1 MYALL
6 CFSATGKVIS
16 AWAGWAVA
24 GWQIWSSRARQQGL
38 LLPWAWTL
46 VFFLHQL
53 IVQGAAA
60 KTCRQHLFQNV
71 QHFTA
76 D

>member
-1 MYALL
+1 MGRRAAAFQGFHNRFKNFRFIFYLDLGAYQQAQAGKAL
-6 CFSATGKVIS
+6 
-16 AWAGWAVA
+16 
-24 GWQIWSSRARQQGL
+24 
-38 LLPWAWTL
+38 L